1 MYARDFQL
9 KPYNTFGLPCIAK
22 EFFSFNDE
30 DELISFIKDGSLS
43 TKKRFVLGGGSNILF
58 REAYNGI
65 ILHPL
70 FEGIKVEETTDD
82 FAEISVGAG
91 VVWDDFVSW
100 AVEHGYYGAENLS
113 LIPGM
118 AGAAPVQNIGA
129 YGCEAKDIVSK
140 VRLVM
145 LDAGSVTEIDADDCR
160 FGYRD
165 SIFKHELKNLT
176 VVSRVFFRLSK
187 QNELNVTYGDVASTV
202 ESLGGKSLKN
212 VRKAIIQIR
221 RNKLPDPAETGNAGS
236 FFKNPVVNTELFEAL
251 LAEFPDMPGYRQ
263 KDGTVKLA
271 AGWLIER
278 CGWKGKSKGD
288 AGVHH
293 RQALVLVNYGN
304 ATGNNI
310 IDLAQDICLSVKS
323 RFGIEITPEVEI
335 I

>member
-22 EFFSFNDE
+22 EFFSFSDE
-30 DELISFIKDGSLS
+30 DELISFIRNGRLS
-43 TKKRFVLGGGSNILF
+43 NKKRFVVGGGSNILF
-58 REAYNGI
+58 RDAYDGT

-70 FEGIKVEETTDD
+70 FDGIKTERTSGNYVDV
-82 FAEISVGAG
+82 SVGSG
-91 VVWDDFVSW
+91 VIWDDFVSW

-140 VRLVM
+140 VRMVM
-145 LDAGSVTEIDADDCR
+145 LDTGAITELDADECR

-176 VVSRVFFRLSK
+176 VVSRVWFRLSTR
-187 QNELNVTYGDVASTV
+187 NELNVSYGDVAATV
-202 ESLGGKSLKN
+202 DTMGGISLEN
-212 VRKAIIQIR
+212 VRRAIIQIR
-221 RNKLPDPAETGNAGS
+221 KNKLPDPAETGNAGS
-236 FFKNPVVNTELFEAL
+236 FFKNPVVSIAQYEGLHE
-251 LAEFPDMPGYRQ
+251 EFPEMPGYKQ
-263 KDGTVKLA
+263 QDGSVKLA
-271 AGWLIER
+271 AGWLIEK
-278 CGWKGKSKGD
+278 CGWKGKRKGD

-293 RQALVLVNYGN
+293 RQALVLVNYGS
-304 ATGNNI
+304 AAGNDI
-310 IDLAQDICLSVKS
+310 VDLAQEICLSVKS
-323 RFGIEITPEVEI
+323 RFGVEITPEVEI

>member
-9 KPYNTFGLPCIAK
+9 RPYNTFGLPCIAK
-22 EFFSFNDE
+22 EFFSFSEE
-30 DELISFIKDGSLS
+30 DELISFISEGSL
-43 TKKRFVLGGGSNILF
+43 KGKQRFVLGGGSNILF
-58 REAYNGI
+58 RQAYEGI

-70 FEGIKVEETTDD
+70 FDGITVEEAGGGYVDV
-82 FAEISVGAG
+82 SVGAG
-91 VVWDDFVSW
+91 VIWDDFVSW

-129 YGCEAKDIVSK
+129 YGCEAKDIITK
-140 VRLVM
+140 VRMVM
-145 LDAGSVTEIDADDCR
+145 LDNGAVTEINADECR

-165 SIFKHELKNLT
+165 SIFKHELKNHT
-176 VVSRVFFRLSK
+176 VVSRVWFRLSTC
-187 QNELNVTYGDVASTV
+187 NELNVSYGDVAATV
-202 ESLGGKSLKN
+202 ESMGGISLQN
-212 VRKAIIQIR
+212 VRRAIIQIR

-236 FFKNPVVNTELFEAL
+236 FFKNPVVNIKQYEELLSEY
-251 LAEFPDMPGYRQ
+251 PDIPGYRQ

-271 AGWLIER
+271 AGWLIEK
-278 CGWKGKSKGD
+278 CGWKGKRKGD

-293 RQALVLVNYGN
+293 RQALVLVNYGS
-304 ATGNNI
+304 AAGDDITG
-310 IDLAQDICLSVKS
+310 LAQEICLSVKS